1 LRVRHIKSRVSLL
14 LLIQTNY
21 MENDET
27 KKRIGNLQSKLYYIN
42 NKEEHNKK
50 RKNYKRQAWEDRK
63 DNPKNKEI
71 I

>member
-1 LRVRHIKSRVSLL
+1 
-14 LLIQTNY
+14 
-21 MENDET
+21 MENDLET
-27 KKRIGNLQSKLYYIN
+27 KKRIGNLQCKLYYIN
-42 NKEEHNKK
+42 NKEKHNKK